1 MTVEARDRTVEVRSS
16 RVGLLLLAVILA
28 CASCACATVPQ
39 YRRGHLADRTM
50 PGNESK
56 LKKQTARK
64 FHVTRE
70 AAAGGDGEPAG
81 GGCGCG
87 N

>member
-1 MTVEARDRTVEVRSS
+1 MTEAPARLS
-16 RVGLLLLAVILA
+16 LLLAFAALLSI
-28 CASCACATVPQ
+28 ASSACATVPQ
-39 YRRGHLADRTM
+39 YKRGYLADRTM
-50 PGNESK
+50 PGNERQ
-56 LKKQTARK
+56 LKKRTARK